1 MKKNEGNNIFKY
13 ATKELNEYAFI
24 CWCVNWINYPNNK
37 LYNLGKEML
46 KEIIF
51 PNVEDNELYPNYSKN
66 EIMEKYNIFS
76 SEIKDNINEEIK
88 ATQQE
93 LNELDKIYNSKNNE
107 VNLIKKELKQQIE
120 ELKTK
125 VNLDKIENLKITK
138 QFKHMNIVIT
148 INKEFVVIIED
159 KIDGI
164 TDKQLERYVRVL
176 NETIKENNTTELE
189 LLELDG
195 KKFNS
200 SKIIPVYMK
209 TGRITFN
216 EKLITF
222 RRINGKV
229 IRNVLEKYKN
239 ENDIINDFYQCLNDK
254 LIMRKKRMKK
264 IICVG
269 NSAGYNIVRRLIS
282 LGIPDKNIIYVATNL
297 G

>member
-1 MKKNEGNNIFKY
+1 MEKNEGNNIFKY
-13 ATKELNEYAFI
+13 ATKELNQYAFI

-46 KEIIF
+46 NEIIF
-51 PNVEDNELYPNYSKN
+51 PNVEDNELYPNYSEN
-66 EIMEKYNIFS
+66 EIMEKYNMFS

-93 LNELDKIYNSKNNE
+93 LNALDKIYNSKNNE

-159 KIDGI
+159 KIDG
-164 TDKQLERYVRVL
+164 LERYVRVL

-209 TGRITFN
+209 TGKITFN

-222 RRINGKV
+222 RRINDKV

-254 LIMRKKRMKK
+254 LIMR
-264 IICVG
+264 
-269 NSAGYNIVRRLIS
+269 
-282 LGIPDKNIIYVATNL
+282 
-297 G
+297 